1 MLNIKSLKS
10 ALFILL
16 FMLLQ
21 LAVLHYSKSALIGA
35 LFGAVALSVYLYW
48 PQKTQQPIV
57 TIDEEQL
64 ATTADNI
71 TEATSNMAIGA
82 AEVSFYVDGLIKD
95 IKQSS
100 ADSTNIAAASNRLA
114 DAGTEL
120 TGSLQSIGRTLQ
132 NTAAASQQ
140 ADQLLLSGVAN
151 IKALVNA
158 LSDAAEQL
166 ARLRSSS
173 DNIQRITDV
182 INTVAEQTNL
192 LALNAAIEA
201 ARAGEQGRGF
211 AVVAEEVR
219 ALAGK
224 TASATQDIA
233 TMLGDIRQQSQ
244 QTVSQMGL
252 LQQSG
257 EQVQL
262 ELQQVAAGFTDINNQ
277 IGDSSRSLGHIEQV
291 SADLQH
297 TSETLASSVASI
309 STALQ
314 NIGAKGQSVAQQA
327 TELSEETESV
337 YRELNTLSSHS
348 FFSPIL
354 AEAQK
359 AAQQIGELFAGAIAS
374 GQLSSDA
381 VFAEK
386 YQPITGTNPQKYHTG
401 YDSFT
406 DKHLPDIQE
415 PILTRHTNVLYA
427 GAVDKKGYFPTHN
440 KKFSLPLSGNYDKD
454 LLQNRT
460 KRIFNDRTGGR
471 CGNHTQSMLLQ
482 TYKRDTGEIL
492 HDLSVPIYVNGRHW
506 GGFRIGFKR

>member
-1 MLNIKSLKS
+1 MLNNKLKP
-10 ALFILL
+10 ALFVLL
-16 FMLLQ
+16 LTLVQF
-21 LAVLHYSKSALIGA
+21 AVFSVSSSALISVLTTA
-35 LFGAVALSVYLYW
+35 LLLLIYFYW
-48 PQKTQQPIV
+48 PAKAEQQP
-57 TIDEEQL
+57 TNDNGEAL
-64 ATTADNI
+64 AKTADNI

-82 AEVSFYVDGLIKD
+82 AEVSFYIDSLIKD

-100 ADSTNIAAASNRLA
+100 ADSDNIAGVSNRLA
-114 DAGTEL
+114 SSGTDL
-120 TGSLQSIGRTLQ
+120 TNSLQSIGKTLQ
-132 NTAAASQQ
+132 NTATASQQ
-140 ADQLLLSGVAN
+140 ADLLLANGVTN
-151 IKALVNA
+151 IGALVVA
-158 LSDAAEQL
+158 VRDAAEQL

-173 DNIQRITDV
+173 DDIQRITEV

-224 TASATQDIA
+224 TAAATQDIA
-233 TMLGDIRQQSQ
+233 AMLANIRQQSQ
-244 QTVSQMGL
+244 QTAGQMGQ
-252 LQQSG
+252 LQHAG
-257 EQVQL
+257 EQVQQ

-277 IGDSSRSLGHIEQV
+277 IGASSRSLGHIEQV

-297 TSETLASSVASI
+297 TSEELAGSVVSI
-309 STALQ
+309 SKALQ
-314 NIGAKGQSVAQQA
+314 NIGTKGQSVAQQA
-327 TELSEETESV
+327 IELSEETESV
-337 YRELNTLSSHS
+337 YRELSTLSSHS

-354 AEAQK
+354 AEAMQ
-359 AAQQIGELFAGAIAS
+359 AAEQIGALFANAIAS

-381 VFAEK
+381 IFAEK
-386 YQPITGTNPQKYHTG
+386 YQPIKDTNPTKYHTG

-406 DKHLPDIQE
+406 DKFLPDIQE
-415 PILTRHTNVLYA
+415 PILARHNNILYA
-427 GAVDKKGYFPTHN
+427 GAVDRKGYFPTHN
-440 KKFSLPLSGNYDKD
+440 KKFSQPLSGNYEKD

-460 KRIFNDRTGGR
+460 KRIFNDRTGSR

>member
-1 MLNIKSLKS
+1 MLNNKLKP
-10 ALFILL
+10 ALFVLL
-16 FMLLQ
+16 LTLVQF
-21 LAVLHYSKSALIGA
+21 AVFSVSSSALISVLTTA
-35 LFGAVALSVYLYW
+35 LLLLIYFYW
-48 PQKTQQPIV
+48 PAKAEQQP
-57 TIDEEQL
+57 TNDNGEAL
-64 ATTADNI
+64 AKTADNI

-82 AEVSFYVDGLIKD
+82 AEVSFYIDSLIKD

-100 ADSTNIAAASNRLA
+100 ADSDNIAGVSNRLA
-114 DAGTEL
+114 SSGTDL
-120 TGSLQSIGRTLQ
+120 TNSLQSIGKTLQ
-132 NTAAASQQ
+132 NTATASQQ
-140 ADQLLLSGVAN
+140 ADLLLANGVTN
-151 IKALVNA
+151 IGALVVA
-158 LSDAAEQL
+158 VRDAAEQL

-173 DNIQRITDV
+173 DDIQRITEV

-224 TASATQDIA
+224 TAAATQDIA
-233 TMLGDIRQQSQ
+233 AMLANIRQQSQ
-244 QTVSQMGL
+244 QTAGQMSQ
-252 LQQSG
+252 LQHAG
-257 EQVQL
+257 EQVQH

-277 IGDSSRSLGHIEQV
+277 IGASSRSLGHIEQV

-297 TSETLASSVASI
+297 TSEELAGSVVSI
-309 STALQ
+309 SKALQ
-314 NIGAKGQSVAQQA
+314 NIGTKGQSVAQQA
-327 TELSEETESV
+327 IELSEETESV
-337 YRELNTLSSHS
+337 YRELSTLSSHS

-354 AEAQK
+354 AEAMQ
-359 AAQQIGELFAGAIAS
+359 AAEQIGALFANAIAS

-381 VFAEK
+381 IFAEK
-386 YQPITGTNPQKYHTG
+386 YQPIKDTNPTKYHTG

-406 DKHLPDIQE
+406 DKFLPDIQE
-415 PILTRHTNVLYA
+415 PILARHNNILYA
-427 GAVDKKGYFPTHN
+427 GAVDRKGYFPTHN
-440 KKFSLPLSGNYDKD
+440 KKFSQPLSGNYEKD

-460 KRIFNDRTGGR
+460 KRIFNDRTGSR